1 MRTRKAFVLA
11 GLWAFLVVIA
21 VHSLQ
26 FPGSVPDFTRASGGG
41 ILLDALPAFT
51 TDGIYDRLAGYGEE
65 GRRNYSLRNVTID
78 VLLPLSVFPFLLFLN
93 RRALARYSLDTVMR
107 GVVLSLPIAY
117 VVFDLI
123 ENASVL
129 VLLANYPERMN
140 ALAAS
145 LPYTTL
151 VKRAASL
158 LALVIPLVMLGFR
171 FIRPRRP

>member
-1 MRTRKAFVLA
+1 
-11 GLWAFLVVIA
+11 
-21 VHSLQ
+21 
-26 FPGSVPDFTRASGGG
+26 
-41 ILLDALPAFT
+41 
-51 TDGIYDRLAGYGEE
+51 
-65 GRRNYSLRNVTID
+65 
-78 VLLPLSVFPFLLFLN
+78 
-93 RRALARYSLDTVMR
+93 MR